1 MQPVDASYEGGVLKL
16 AKPLSLR
23 AGEQVTVVVIR
34 RPDRAR
40 WNLARLSE
48 TAHEDLAL
56 AEAGLTEWG
65 AALDAEDR
73 R

>member
-16 AKPLSLR
+16 AKPVALR
-23 AGEQVTVVVIR
+23 TGERVTVLIIR
-34 RPDRAR
+34 RPDDAR
-40 WNLARLSE
+40 WNLARLSDR
-48 TAHEDLAL
+48 AHEDVAL
-56 AEAGLTEWG
+56 AEAGLAEWG

>member
-16 AKPLSLR
+16 AKPVSLR
-23 AGEQVTVVVIR
+23 TGEKVTVVIIR
-34 RPDRAR
+34 RPDHAR
-40 WNLARLSE
+40 WNLARLSG
-48 TAHEDLAL
+48 TAHEDAAL
-56 AEAGLTEWG
+56 ADAGLAEWG